1 MSSLPS
7 DPAALARIAA
17 ELTSLRQSVEGMAQQ
32 LGQLVATNA
41 ALQARLEHSERAR
54 ADLVAQ
60 TEHIVEIL
68 ADARRELRTLQQ
80 KPA

>member
-1 MSSLPS
+1 
-7 DPAALARIAA
+7 
-17 ELTSLRQSVEGMAQQ
+17 MAQQ
-32 LGQLVATNA
+32 LAQLAATNA

-68 ADARRELRTLQQ
+68 ADARREVRALQQ

>member
-1 MSSLPS
+1 
-7 DPAALARIAA
+7 
-17 ELTSLRQSVEGMAQQ
+17 MAQQ
-32 LGQLVATNA
+32 LGQLAATNA
-41 ALQARLEHSERAR
+41 ALQARLEHSEHAR